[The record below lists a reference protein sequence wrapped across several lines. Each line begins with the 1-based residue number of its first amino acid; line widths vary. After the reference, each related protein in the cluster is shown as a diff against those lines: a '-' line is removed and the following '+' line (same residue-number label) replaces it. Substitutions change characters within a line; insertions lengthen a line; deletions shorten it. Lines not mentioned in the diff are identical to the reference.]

1 MDLQPHGHARA
12 AKRLRFS
19 PEIRPQCHV
28 QQPWRFQHGRTRPR
42 GAGGNLS
49 TERGHLCRKS
59 RHGSERGGEDCHQQD
74 ARLCLHPDFGRL
86 SLCLLSR
93 LQHGRKLF
101 RSETAD
107 HNLIWIHETLAFGE
121 TQQRWKDFN
130 VFAYER
136 LGAPNLLVGLNNDP
150 NNAKTITVAT
160 AFGSDVSLHD
170 YTGHSPDVVT
180 DGSGSVTITIP
191 RNQNGAS
198 YVCYS
203 RQGFGGRTFP
213 VVTHGVKQDFE
224 GAEDLDIPPVTS
236 GKTVDVGRIWSRA
249 NSPLDLVLKPDT
261 TAFKLATPPGMALRT
276 NARQPGFHTLRLT
289 VAGAPA
295 SNPNPAFTLSAT
307 YTADPQ
313 L

>member
-49 TERGHLCRKS
+49 TERGHVCRKS
-59 RHGSERGGEDCHQQD
+59 RHGSERGGEDCRQQD

-93 LQHGRKLF
+93 LQHG
-101 RSETAD
+101 
-107 HNLIWIHETLAFGE
+107 
-121 TQQRWKDFN
+121 
-130 VFAYER
+130 
-136 LGAPNLLVGLNNDP
+136 P

-160 AFGSDVSLHD
+160 AFGSSVSLHD
-170 YTGHSPDVVT
+170 YTGHSPDVMT
-180 DGSGSVTITIP
+180 DASGSVTITIP

-249 NSPLDLVLKPDT
+249 NSPLDL
-261 TAFKLATPPGMALRT
+261 
-276 NARQPGFHTLRLT
+276 
-289 VAGAPA
+289 
-295 SNPNPAFTLSAT
+295 
-307 YTADPQ
+307 
-313 L
+313 